1 MSDRSYAI
9 IGTGA
14 IGGFYGARLQRAGL
28 EVHFLLH
35 GDYQHVRQ
43 HGLVVESVDGNFT
56 LPQVRAYDRPTSMP
70 KCDVVAIALKSTQNH
85 LLPQLL
91 PPLLGPNSIVLL
103 LQNGLG
109 VEADVAQLIGDRALL
124 GGLCFICS
132 NKVGAGHIRH
142 LDYGAVRL
150 GSYAANQQ
158 PAGVTADM
166 EAIAADLQA
175 AGIAIE
181 LEPDLMLARWKK
193 LVWNV
198 PFNGLSVVLDAQTD
212 ELMANPETRQLAEQ
226 LMNEVVAAAAGCDRH
241 IPPDFVDYMLGL
253 TETMK
258 PYLTSMK
265 LDYNAGRELEVEAI
279 LGNPVR
285 MAKQAGVDVPRMEML
300 YRQVRFLMENL
311 GSFNRSL
318 IAVD

>member
-1 MSDRSYAI
+1 MVRCVSRTQHTLQRYAI

-14 IGGFYGARLQRAGL
+14 IGGFYGARLQQAGCD
-28 EVHFLLH
+28 VHFLLR
-35 GDYQHVRQ
+35 GDYQHVCQ
-43 HGLVVESVDGNFT
+43 QGLVVESVEGDFT

-70 KCDVVAIALKSTQNH
+70 ICDVVAIALKSTQNH

-91 PPLLGPNSIVLL
+91 PPLLGPNIVLL

-109 VEADVAQLIGDRALL
+109 VEADVAKLIGDRALVS
-124 GGLCFICS
+124 GLCFICS

-150 GSYAANQQ
+150 GAYAVDHQ
-158 PAGVTADM
+158 PAGITAPM

-175 AGIAIE
+175 AGIPVE
-181 LEPDLMLARWKK
+181 LEADLILARWKK

-212 ELMANPETRQLAEQ
+212 ELIANPQTRQLAEQ
-226 LMNEVVAAAAGCDRH
+226 LMYEVVAAAAGCDRQ
-241 IPPDFVDYMLGL
+241 ISPDFVTYMLRL

-285 MAKQAGVDVPRMEML
+285 MAHKAGVDVPRIEML
-300 YRQVRFLMENL
+300 YRQVQFVTRNFRF
-311 GSFNRSL
+311 
-318 IAVD
+318 